1 MFCPRCGSVQ
11 SEELKFCKTC
21 GANLAAVMQ
30 VVAVREPETEQKFD
44 WSKTWVAEM
53 FMSAEEQKR
62 RKAEMERQRG
72 ITPEIRRYNEIKA
85 GVIVSSLGI
94 ALAIFLF
101 VFMGGL
107 MASGQVTPETAE
119 ILSRLWIAGV
129 IPLFVGISL
138 IINGVVVSK
147 KIVEAA
153 QRDAQMAPERL
164 AAEADRPLLRRAD
177 TNEFSPSPFSVTEH
191 TTKHLNRSGEK

>member
-1 MFCPRCGSVQ
+1 MFCPRCGSAQ
-11 SEELKFCKTC
+11 SEELKFCKVC

-30 VVAVREPETEQKFD
+30 AVALREPEPEQGFD

-72 ITPEIRRYNEIKA
+72 ITPEIKRYNEIKA
-85 GVIVSSLGI
+85 GVIVSSAGI
-94 ALAIFLF
+94 AVAIFLF

-107 MASGQVTPETAE
+107 VASGNVSHAAAE

-129 IPLFVGISL
+129 IPLFVGIAL
-138 IINGVVVSK
+138 MINGVVVSK
-147 KIVEAA
+147 KLVEAA
-153 QRDAQMAPERL
+153 QREQGPERL
-164 AAEADRPLLRRAD
+164 EVGTERPSLRPAD
-177 TNEFSPSPFSVTEH
+177 TNEFLSSPFSVTEQ
-191 TTKHLNRSGEK
+191 TTKHLGRSGEK

>member
-11 SEELKFCKTC
+11 SEDLNFCKVC
-21 GANLAAVMQ
+21 GANLAAVKQ
-30 VVAVREPETEQKFD
+30 AVDLREPEAEQKFD
-44 WSKTWVAEM
+44 WTKTWVAEM
-53 FMSAEEQKR
+53 FMSADEQKR

-85 GVIVSSLGI
+85 GVIVSSVGI
-94 ALAIFLF
+94 AVAIFLF

-107 MASGQVTPETAE
+107 VASGNVTPETAE

-147 KIVEAA
+147 KLVEAA
-153 QRDAQMAPERL
+153 QRDAQMGPERL
-164 AAEADRPLLRRAD
+164 EGEANRPSLRPAD
-177 TNEFSPSPFSVTEH
+177 TNEFSPSPFSVTEQ
-191 TTKHLNRSGEK
+191 TTKHLGRSGGK